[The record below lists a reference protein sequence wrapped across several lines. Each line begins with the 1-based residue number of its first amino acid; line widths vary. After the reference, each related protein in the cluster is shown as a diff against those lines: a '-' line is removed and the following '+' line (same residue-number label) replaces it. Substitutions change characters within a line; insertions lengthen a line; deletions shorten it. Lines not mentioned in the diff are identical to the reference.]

1 MLSIFFRH
9 LSFLHL
15 SKIITK
21 SNFCLQK
28 RCLFGF
34 FSFVFLFL
42 GESETKR
49 ARVETLQGQLVLEE
63 VYLIFG
69 RNQIVEGTNEGK
81 EIKQNTSKN
90 INGLVASLLEA

>member
-1 MLSIFFRH
+1 M
-9 LSFLHL
+9 HL

-21 SNFCLQK
+21 SNFFLQK
-28 RCLFGF
+28 RCLFVF
-34 FSFVFLFL
+34 FSLVFLFL

-49 ARVETLQGQLVLEE
+49 TRGETLQGQLVPEE

-81 EIKQNTSKN
+81 KIKPNTSKS